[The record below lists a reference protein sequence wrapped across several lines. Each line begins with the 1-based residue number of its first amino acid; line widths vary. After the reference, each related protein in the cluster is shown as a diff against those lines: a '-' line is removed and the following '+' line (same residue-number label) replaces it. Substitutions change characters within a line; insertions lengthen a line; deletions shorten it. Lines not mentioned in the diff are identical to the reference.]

1 MQVIEM
7 KPGQRIAPN
16 VNKLSPALLLKI
28 KQDIERNTKG
38 EKKSG

>member
-28 KQDIERNTKG
+28 KQDIENAKG
-38 EKKSG
+38 VKKSG